1 MKILS
6 MKAIKVFIPKY
17 ELIREEQFVSTV
29 KDIEMEPMLYGASW
43 NYARDHGGM
52 LTQRIMNEI
61 ENRVMELI
69 ESHAV
74 KGYHPVI
81 DTKSVMLMP
90 GQFPCIPGWHCDGVI
105 RKDANSQPNLA
116 TLNDDIQHFVCTLS
130 TKIDL
135 APMLYLTNSIEVE
148 FDKNAVWD
156 SVNSYIG
163 NNTSSQKSLNSGQI
177 LQFNRSTLHRGT
189 AAKAR
194 GWRYFFRLSFYHM
207 PAMNRIRNQ
216 VQVYLTDER
225 GW

>member
-6 MKAIKVFIPKY
+6 MKAIKDFIPKCR
-17 ELIREEQFVSTV
+17 LIREEQFVATTEE
-29 KDIEMEPMLYGASW
+29 IEMEPMLYGASW

-52 LTQRIMNEI
+52 LTQRVLNDI
-61 ENRVMELI
+61 EQHVVKLI
-69 ESHAV
+69 ESHAL

-116 TLNDDIQHFVCTLS
+116 TLNEDIQHFVCTLS

-135 APMLYLTNSIEVE
+135 APMLYLVDPLEVE
-148 FDKNAVWD
+148 FDKNAVWS
-156 SVNSYIG
+156 SVNRYLG
-163 NNTSSQKSLNSGQI
+163 TVATQKSLNSGQI

>member
-1 MKILS
+1 MKT
-6 MKAIKVFIPKY
+6 IKSFVPKCD
-17 ELIREEQFVSTV
+17 LIREEQFVCTV

-52 LTQRIMNEI
+52 LTQGVMNEI
-61 ENRVMELI
+61 EERVFSLLHV
-69 ESHAV
+69 HAL

-135 APMLYLTNSIEVE
+135 APMEYLVNPVEVE
-148 FDKNAVWD
+148 FDKHAVWD
-156 SVNSYIG
+156 SVNSYLSDI
-163 NNTSSQKSLNSGQI
+163 SFQHSLNSGQI

-189 AAKAR
+189 AAKER

-207 PAMNRIRNQ
+207 PAVNRIRNQ
-216 VQVYLTDER
+216 VQVYLMDER